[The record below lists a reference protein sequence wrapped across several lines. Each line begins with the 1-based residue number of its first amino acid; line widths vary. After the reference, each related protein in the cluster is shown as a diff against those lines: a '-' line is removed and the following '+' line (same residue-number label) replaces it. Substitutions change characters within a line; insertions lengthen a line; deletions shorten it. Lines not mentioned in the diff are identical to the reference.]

1 MEVIILKNYSKSFG
15 IYIII
20 AFFLVY
26 TISLFAN
33 NDIMTII
40 VKPIAALIAYYSL
53 KHFVNMSKEQKQ
65 TKRTICLVFF
75 FWMIADIFA
84 IFGENLVSHYNF
96 SKNLIFSMEYGLYA
110 IVRLYLLIATI
121 KLYYYLTIKANRF
134 RIIADVVTIACCIST
149 EIWLIF
155 FKGKAGIIMNENT
168 LRLLQGDIKTIISLV
183 FLCISFSILGVLL
196 IAWFHFQQVTMTLGQ
211 RLIMLGTA
219 GIAITDLVIAL
230 NNSFIEGNVF
240 VDISYKI
247 CILLF
252 ALGGIYYKEYPYQ
265 FPFRKEG
272 TDSEQTYAIKNAA
285 YLLLYP
291 IFIISVVGFKVAVL
305 LYVLFIVFYIICCL
319 YVRQIMVTNHLLEIE
334 TKYNSQLKLYSNV
347 LEQAP
352 MSVMITDIEGNIEYV
367 NPYFSEV
374 SGYSMKEVKGKNPR
388 ILKSEKTS
396 SSTYE
401 ALWDNLKMGQKWDG
415 EFININKKGEE
426 YEEKVVI
433 LPVLDEKNEITN
445 YVAIK
450 ENISEAKKIRN
461 QLSNQNYFTS
471 QLLDTIPSAIFYT
484 SVNGVILGVNV
495 ECKKIYGNIN
505 HDFAGIKLSNAP
517 WMDEQ
522 GYQYFLQMKEEAI
535 KSKGPSIK
543 QIRQRAANG
552 EFAMVLYSISPF
564 YLSNGSLGGFVGVM
578 TDISELDQKEKE
590 LEVALK
596 LANAATEAKSQFLAN
611 MSHEIRTPMNAVIG
625 MSYLALRTDLDM
637 KQRDYVNKIH
647 MAATS
652 LLGIINDILDF
663 SKIESGKME
672 LEQRV
677 FDLDTVVTNSIGL
690 LVQKAY
696 EKQLEFIYH
705 LPVGIPRALVGD
717 SLRLGQII
725 TNLVS
730 NAVKFT
736 EHGEIGID
744 VTEEERQENRICLK
758 FFVRD
763 TGIGISAEN
772 QEKLFEAFTQSDSS
786 TTRQFGGTGLGLTI
800 CRKLV
805 EMMSGKIWV
814 ESKYGVG
821 STFIFTAWFT
831 IKEEEM
837 LKEKLIAND
846 VHSMKIL
853 IVDDNSAA
861 REIMR
866 EYLGAMGFQT
876 SAASSG
882 KDALDMLQNGNKE
895 PYDAVFV
902 DWQMPNM
909 DGVQTIREMYQLEQL
924 KLMPA
929 VVLVTA
935 YDMSEM
941 IKMAEGLKVDGYL
954 AKPVSQSTLYD
965 AIVSISR
972 KEYKKEIVDLLVEE
986 ADYHFAGLRVLLS
999 EDNEVNQQIAIELLA
1014 EQGIIVDAANNG
1026 KEAVDRVKNDKEK
1039 YDLILMDLQ
1048 MPEMDGFEATK
1059 EIRKI
1064 ISDIPIIAM
1073 TARTML
1079 EEKEKCYQAG
1089 MNDHIAK
1096 PIDPQILFRTIM
1108 RWIPEDRQN
1117 ELDSNQL
1124 YKKKNLSQTK
1134 EELRIS
1140 GIDSKAGLKRV
1151 SNDFILYKKLLRIFA
1166 LNQIDT
1172 IEQIDIAIKNDEY
1185 EAVEKLAHMLRGV
1198 AGNIGA
1204 ITMQYIC
1211 EAMEKSAG
1219 TVKDKAEMK
1228 MLSERLRKEMEMVIK
1243 SIQKNIN
1250 FEEQEESTM
1259 EASENPE
1266 EKLKKLY
1273 KSLEDGDSLAA
1284 DYFNSLK
1291 GFLKERLEE
1300 KDFSLVEMQISNY
1313 EFEKARNQLREKLEI
1328 IEAGEE

>member
-1 MEVIILKNYSKSFG
+1 MKNQSKSLG
-15 IYIII
+15 VYIII
-20 AFFLVY
+20 AFFLLY
-26 TISLFAN
+26 TASLFIR
-33 NDIMTII
+33 NDFMTII
-40 VKPIAALIAYYSL
+40 IKPLAALIAYYSL
-53 KHFVNMSKEQKQ
+53 KHFVDMSEEQKQ

-75 FWMIADIFA
+75 LWVIADIFA
-84 IFGENLVSHYNF
+84 IFGENLVAKYDVSR
-96 SKNLIFSMEYGLYA
+96 KLIFSMEYGLYG
-110 IVRLYLLIATI
+110 IVRLYLLIAVI
-121 KLYYYLTIKANRF
+121 KLYYYLTRVVSRF
-134 RIIADVVTIACCIST
+134 RIIADVVTIASCIST

-155 FKGKAGIIMNENT
+155 FKGKAGRLMNENT
-168 LRLLQGDIKTIISLV
+168 LRLLQGDIKTIISLI
-183 FLCISFSILGVLL
+183 FLCISLSILGILL
-196 IAWFHFQQVTMTLGQ
+196 IAWFHFQQVSMTLGQ
-211 RLIMLGTA
+211 RMIMLGTA
-219 GIAITDLVIAL
+219 GIAATDLVLAL
-230 NNSFIEGNVF
+230 NNSLIDGNTFI
-240 VDISYKI
+240 DISYKI

-265 FPFRKEG
+265 FPSRKNG
-272 TDSEQTYAIKNAA
+272 MDSEQAGEFKNAA

-291 IFIISVVGFKVAVL
+291 LFTISIVGFKVAVL
-305 LYVLFIVFYIICCL
+305 LFVLFIAFYLVCCL
-319 YVRQIMVTNHLLEIE
+319 YIKQITVTNHLLEIE
-334 TKYNSQLKLYSNV
+334 TKHNQQLKLYSNV

-352 MSVMITDIEGNIEYV
+352 LSIIITDMEGKIEYV
-367 NPYFSEV
+367 NPYFSEI

-396 SSTYE
+396 SITYK
-401 ALWDNLKMGQKWDG
+401 ALWDNLKSGQKWEG
-415 EFININKKGEE
+415 EFININKMGEE

-433 LPVLDEKNEITN
+433 LPIIDEKKEITN
-445 YVAIK
+445 YVSIK
-450 ENISEAKKIRN
+450 ENISEAKIIKN

-471 QLLDTIPSAIFYT
+471 QLLDTIPIAIFYT
-484 SVNGVILGVNV
+484 SVNDMVLGANN
-495 ECKKIYGNIN
+495 EYKKIYGIVNN
-505 HDFAGIKLSNAP
+505 HFIGTKLSNAP
-517 WMDEQ
+517 WMDQQ
-522 GYQYFLQMKEEAI
+522 GYQYFVQMKEDAI
-535 KSKGPSIK
+535 TNNRPSIK
-543 QIRQRAANG
+543 QIKHKDAN
-552 EFAMVLYSISPF
+552 EKSTKVFLYSISPF
-564 YLSNGSLGGFVGVM
+564 YLSNGSLGGFLGVM
-578 TDISELDQKEKE
+578 TDISELNQKERE
-590 LEVALK
+590 LKVALRQ
-596 LANAATEAKSQFLAN
+596 ANAATEAKSQFLAN
-611 MSHEIRTPMNAVIG
+611 MSHEIRTPMNAIIG
-625 MSYLALRTDLDM
+625 MSYLALRTELDM

-647 MAATS
+647 TAATS

-672 LEQRV
+672 LEQMT
-677 FDLDTVVTNSIGL
+677 FDLDAVVTNSIGL

-705 LPVGIPRALVGD
+705 LPVGTPRSLVGD

-736 EHGEIGID
+736 EHGKIEIDI
-744 VTEEERQENRICLK
+744 TEEERQEDRICLK

-763 TGIGISAEN
+763 TGIGISAKN

-800 CRKLV
+800 CKKLV
-805 EMMSGKIWV
+805 EMMHGKIWV
-814 ESKYGVG
+814 ESTYGLG
-821 STFIFTAWFT
+821 STFLFTAWFT

-861 REIMR
+861 REIML
-866 EYLGAMGFQT
+866 EYLGAMGFRT
-876 SAASSG
+876 NAASSG
-882 KDALDMLQNGNKE
+882 EDALHMLQNADYE
-895 PYDAVFV
+895 DPYEAVFV

-909 DGVQTIREMYQLEQL
+909 DGIQTIRKMFQLEML
-924 KLMPA
+924 KFMPA
-929 VVLVTA
+929 VILVTA

-941 IKMAEGLKVDGYL
+941 IKMAEGLRVDGYL
-954 AKPVSQSTLYD
+954 AKPVSQSALYD
-965 AIVSISR
+965 AIVTIS
-972 KEYKKEIVDLLVEE
+972 KAEYKKETIDLLVEE
-986 ADYHFAGLRVLLS
+986 ADYHSAGLRVLLA
-999 EDNEVNQQIAIELLA
+999 EDNEVNQQIAIELLG
-1014 EQGIIVDAANNG
+1014 EQGIIVDTANNG
-1026 KEAVDRVKNDKEK
+1026 KEAVDKVKSDKDK

-1073 TARTML
+1073 TARTMI

-1096 PIDPQILFRTIM
+1096 PIDPQILFRTIVK
-1108 RWIPEDRQN
+1108 WIPEDRLN
-1117 ELDSNQL
+1117 ELESNQL
-1124 YKKKNLSQTK
+1124 HKKNNLSQAK
-1134 EELRIS
+1134 AELRIS

-1151 SNDFILYKKLLRIFA
+1151 SNDLILYKKLLKIFV

-1172 IEQIDIAIKNDEY
+1172 MKQIDIAIKNDDY
-1185 EAVEKLAHMLRGV
+1185 ETVEKLSHTLRGV
-1198 AGNIGA
+1198 SGNIGA

-1243 SIQKNIN
+1243 SIQENIN
-1250 FEEQEESTM
+1250 FDEQEESTM
-1259 EASENPE
+1259 EVSENPE
-1266 EKLKKLY
+1266 EKLNKLY

-1300 KDFSLVEMQISNY
+1300 KDFSLVEMQIRNY
-1313 EFEKARNQLREKLEI
+1313 EFEKARNQLGEKLVKI
-1328 IEAGEE
+1328 KAGEES